1 MTYPDFQEIRTQRR
15 AGLVSF
21 IENALG
27 RARSFVW
34 EVGCGHGHFLTAY
47 AAAHPD
53 EICIGVDMAGDR
65 IARALRKR
73 DRAKLSRLHFVQ
85 GDARLFLEAIPGPV
99 AISSVYILFPDPW
112 PKLRHHKH
120 RILQPQFLN
129 ELRGRVGEE
138 ARLYFR
144 TDFRPYFESAYA
156 TLQQEPG
163 WQITAD
169 PWAFEHETVFQQR
182 AHSHHSIVARPAP
195 LPLCSSAPSV
205 ADAVTQ
211 ISGSQRSNLES

>member
-1 MTYPDFQEIRTQRR
+1 MTPPDFQAVLAQRR

-21 IENALG
+21 LENAL
-27 RARSFVW
+27 RSARSFVW

-47 AAAHPD
+47 AQAHPD
-53 EICIGVDMAGDR
+53 EVCIGVDIAGDR

-73 DRAKLSRLHFVQ
+73 DRAKLPRLHFVQ

-120 RILQPQFLN
+120 RILQPRFLHQ
-129 ELRGRVGEE
+129 LRERVGDN

-144 TDFRPYFESAYA
+144 TDYAPYFEDARI
-156 TLQQEPG
+156 TLQEAPD
-163 WQITAD
+163 WQITGG
-169 PWAFEHETVFQQR
+169 PWPFEHETVFQQR
-182 AHSHHSIVARPAP
+182 AESHFSLIAKPTPPPAHSPVVGDSDSADRRSFAR
-195 LPLCSSAPSV
+195 
-205 ADAVTQ
+205 
-211 ISGSQRSNLES
+211 